1 MENFTENLYRAANA
15 LCFTFKDDLYTF
27 PFPLLHKSG
36 NQQGHR
42 KRCDFLSRYIYVCN
56 TEEDVKNRVIRT
68 QNVQRYLDRLLQN
81 KHYLSC
87 EMELMYAS
95 NII

>member
-1 MENFTENLYRAANA
+1 M
-15 LCFTFKDDLYTF
+15 
-27 PFPLLHKSG
+27 
-36 NQQGHR
+36 
-42 KRCDFLSRYIYVCN
+42 
-56 TEEDVKNRVIRT
+56 KNRVIRT

-95 NII
+95 IIITVDTLNDNTNKRHVSS

>member
-1 MENFTENLYRAANA
+1 MHCVLLSRMT
-15 LCFTFKDDLYTF
+15 YT
-27 PFPLLHKSG
+27 LS
-36 NQQGHR
+36 
-42 KRCDFLSRYIYVCN
+42 LSRYSTKVETSKAIGNHVIFSPAIYMYVCN

-95 NII
+95 NIIITVDTLNG